1 MDPIIIPILGI
12 SVGII
17 VPIAIFIL
25 LYFEAKDKNK
35 TILEISK
42 NMDDPA
48 KIEDLLSILDE
59 RKKEPID
66 YRRGGLITLFV
77 GLGIYLLGEIAMG
90 RFFEGIG
97 FLVGA
102 IGVGTMLA
110 GYMYPNTSEEIT
122 NAVDEYEKRQ

>member
-48 KIEDLLSILDE
+48 KIEDLLRMLDE

-66 YRRGGLITLFV
+66 YRRGGLITFFV

-90 RFFEGIG
+90 QFFEGIG

-122 NAVDEYEKRQ
+122 NAVDEYEKR

>member
-1 MDPIIIPILGI
+1 M
-12 SVGII
+12 
-17 VPIAIFIL
+17 
-25 LYFEAKDKNK
+25 YKRQ
-35 TILEISK
+35 
-42 NMDDPA
+42 
-48 KIEDLLSILDE
+48 E

-90 RFFEGIG
+90 QFFEGIG

-122 NAVDEYEKRQ
+122 NAVDEYEKR

>member
-17 VPIAIFIL
+17 VPISIFIL

-42 NMDDPA
+42 NIDDPA
-48 KIEDLLSILDE
+48 KIEDLLKMLDE

-77 GLGIYLLGEIAMG
+77 GLGMYLLGNIAMG
-90 RFFEGIG
+90 RFFEGVG

-110 GYMYPNTSEEIT
+110 GYMYPNTSEELT
-122 NAVDEYEKRQ
+122 NAVEEFEEK

>member
-122 NAVDEYEKRQ
+122 NAVDEYEKR

>member
-48 KIEDLLSILDE
+48 KIEDLLRMLDE

-90 RFFEGIG
+90 QFFEGIG

-122 NAVDEYEKRQ
+122 NAVDEYEKR

>member
-17 VPIAIFIL
+17 VPISIFIL
-25 LYFEAKDKNK
+25 LYFETKDKNK

-42 NMDDPA
+42 NIDDPA
-48 KIEDLLSILDE
+48 KVEDLLSMLDE

-77 GLGIYLLGEIAMG
+77 GLGIYLLGNIAMG
-90 RFFEGIG
+90 RFFEGVG

-110 GYMYPNTSEEIT
+110 GYMYPNTSEELT
-122 NAVDEYEKRQ
+122 NAVEEFEEK

>member
-48 KIEDLLSILDE
+48 KIEDLLRMLDE

-66 YRRGGLITLFV
+66 YRRGGLITFFV

-90 RFFEGIG
+90 QFFEGIG

-122 NAVDEYEKRQ
+122 NAVEKFEGK

>member
-17 VPIAIFIL
+17 VPISIFIL

-42 NMDDPA
+42 NIDDPA
-48 KIEDLLSILDE
+48 KVEDLLSMLDE

-77 GLGIYLLGEIAMG
+77 GLGIYLLGNIAMG
-90 RFFEGIG
+90 RFFEGVG

-110 GYMYPNTSEEIT
+110 GYMYPNTSEELT
-122 NAVDEYEKRQ
+122 NAVEEFEEK